1 MSHASGHSG
10 GYEKRD
16 INVKNIAVFT
26 FIFIVVLTVGLMM
39 INEWFIKT
47 KEDLYYEMVL
57 KPKNQELLQL
67 HAREDSVMNSYG
79 IADSTGAFRIP
90 IDSAIALVA
99 AEAQAG
105 KKK

>member
-1 MSHASGHSG
+1 MSHAPGHSG

-16 INVKNIAVFT
+16 VNVKNITVFT
-26 FIFIVVLTVGLMM
+26 LIFIVVLAIILTMV
-39 INEWFIKT
+39 NEWFIKT

-67 HAREDSVMNSYG
+67 HAREDSLLNSYG

-90 IDSAIALVA
+90 IDSAMAKVA
-99 AEAQAG
+99 AEAAAG
-105 KKK
+105 K

>member
-1 MSHASGHSG
+1 M
-10 GYEKRD
+10 
-16 INVKNIAVFT
+16 FT

>member
-1 MSHASGHSG
+1 MSQTTGHSG

-26 FIFIVVLTVGLMM
+26 FIFIVVLTVALT
-39 INEWFIKT
+39 ILNDWFIKT

-57 KPKNQELLQL
+57 KPKNPELLQL
-67 HAREDSVMNSYG
+67 RALEDSVMNSYG
-79 IADSTGAFRIP
+79 IADSTGAYRIP
-90 IDSAIALVA
+90 IDSAMALVA
-99 AEAQAG
+99 AEAASG

>member
-1 MSHASGHSG
+1 MSHATGHSG

-16 INVKNIAVFT
+16 INVRKVAVFAL
-26 FIFIVVLTVGLMM
+26 ISIVILAVLLIIVE
-39 INEWFIKT
+39 NWFIKT

-57 KPKNQELLQL
+57 KPKNKELLQFQA
-67 HAREDSVMNSYG
+67 HEDSLLNSYG
-79 IADSTGAFRIP
+79 IADSTGGYRIP

-99 AEAQAG
+99 TETESG

>member
-1 MSHASGHSG
+1 MAHATGHSG

-16 INVKNIAVFT
+16 INVKNITLFAL
-26 FIFIVVLTVGLMM
+26 ISIVVLVVLLIMVD
-39 INEWFIKT
+39 EWFIKT

-67 HAREDSVMNSYG
+67 RAREDSLLNSYG
-79 IADSTGAFRIP
+79 TADSTGAYRIP

-99 AEAQAG
+99 AETASG